1 MNTQRYFIINDYII
15 FNENLNEHSQFN
27 HRLGV
32 NSKKYIQ
39 PLLRYFIYYIFIGV
53 KFLCLL
59 ICFINSSL
67 YLTRQLLLD

>member
-32 NSKKYIQ
+32 NSKKYYPENERKYVSQ
-39 PLLRYFIYYIFIGV
+39 
-53 KFLCLL
+53 
-59 ICFINSSL
+59 
-67 YLTRQLLLD
+67 QEADELDKDWNL